1 MINERAGRDDWIAPA
16 ALPEGLTGRVMS
28 ANPSSGAPLPHGFR
42 EPLPAPAPVVPP
54 GPAAAPDGSSL
65 TGTWMAND
73 GGMYFLRQIGDAL
86 WWLGLSG
93 GVLHPGL
100 QFCNVFDAL
109 VTGSTVSGEWSDVPR
124 GATAGRGTLTLRPA
138 GDDQLLRVAESGG
151 FGASIWRRTSTSQWP
166 VIAVYDALT
175 ETLKNVVKNGQVTE
189 KSTLADNL
197 WPLRDSV
204 AVFAAIARS
213 GDHAKR
219 AVEVSYPRSANPVR
233 RFTYSDFIC
242 LNEPS
247 ARGAG
252 EQHDGNVSFWFLT
265 DVGQITGTQPD
276 FYAGVEYQEGYI
288 RGKLAVPIEAEIIM
302 FGRPADC
309 GAEHAETSAP
319 QFPGWAERAGGSA
332 VLFNGRP
339 IQVVVPGNAGDVPA
353 EPSFLTAL
361 SFGDPVR
368 VTGALVFDSGHGS
381 DDPDK
386 LEIHPVY
393 SVDKITATFS
403 ADLSGAWTDDVGNT
417 YYLRHDPA
425 DNSVWY
431 AGMSPLG
438 RGAYGQVFRG
448 TFHPRQDA
456 VTGDVI
462 AVGFGYGAAPVSGA
476 TGSRIGDTGAVTF
489 ELGRTELAGR
499 EVPML
504 AAGEFRLMKLYDA
517 STGVSSR

>member
-1 MINERAGRDDWIAPA
+1 
-16 ALPEGLTGRVMS
+16 MS
-28 ANPSSGAPLPHGFR
+28 ANPA
-42 EPLPAPAPVVPP
+42 
-54 GPAAAPDGSSL
+54 SL

-93 GVLHPGL
+93 GQLYPGV
-100 QFCNVFDAL
+100 QFCNVFHAS
-109 VTGSTVSGEWSDVPR
+109 VTGSAVTGQWSDVPR
-124 GATAGRGTLTLRPA
+124 GATSGHGTLTLRPA
-138 GDDQLLRVAESGG
+138 GADQLLRVAESGG
-151 FGASIWRRTSTSQWP
+151 YGASVWRRTSTSQWP

-175 ETLKNVVKNGQVTE
+175 EARTNVVKNGPVTE
-189 KSTLADNL
+189 KSTLVEDL

-213 GDHAKR
+213 GDHAKP
-219 AVEVSYPRSANPVR
+219 AVDVCYPRSAHPVR
-233 RFTYSDFIC
+233 HFTYRDFIC
-242 LNEPS
+242 LNEPP
-247 ARGAG
+247 ARGAAG
-252 EQHDGNVSFWFLT
+252 QQHGNVSFWFQA
-265 DVGQITGTQPD
+265 DVGQIDGAQPE

-288 RGKLAVPIEAEIIM
+288 RGKLAVPIEGEIIM

-309 GAEHAETSAP
+309 AADHAQAAP
-319 QFPGWAERAGGSA
+319 PLFPGWAERAGGSA

-339 IQVVVPGNAGDVPA
+339 IQVVVPANAGAGPA
-353 EPSFLTAL
+353 EPNFLTEL
-361 SFGDPVR
+361 SFGDHVR
-368 VTGALVFDSGHGS
+368 VTGTLVFDTGRGG

-393 SVDKITATFS
+393 AVDKITATFS
-403 ADLSGAWTDDVGNT
+403 ANLSGAWADDVGNT

-431 AGMSPLG
+431 AGVSPLG

-448 TFHPRQDA
+448 TFRPGRAAGSGGPPALPQGA

-462 AVGFGYGAAPVSGA
+462 AIEFGHGPAPASGA
-476 TGSRIGDTGAVTF
+476 VGSRLGETGTVTF
-489 ELGRTELAGR
+489 ALGRADLAGR

-504 AAGEFRLMKLYDA
+504 AAGGFRLMKLYDA
-517 STGVSSR
+517 

>member
-1 MINERAGRDDWIAPA
+1 
-16 ALPEGLTGRVMS
+16 MS
-28 ANPSSGAPLPHGFR
+28 STPSSGAPRPQDLPG
-42 EPLPAPAPVVPP
+42 PLPTPSAVPP
-54 GPAAAPDGSSL
+54 SPAGPREDSGL
-65 TGTWMAND
+65 TGTWIAND
-73 GGMYFLRQIGDAL
+73 GGMYFLRQIGDTL

-93 GVLHPGL
+93 GLMHPGL
-100 QFCNVFDAL
+100 QFCNVFNAS
-109 VTGSTVSGEWSDVPR
+109 VTRSAVTGEWSDVPR
-124 GATAGRGTLTLRPA
+124 GATSGRGTLTLRPA
-138 GDDQLLRVAESGG
+138 GDNQLLRVAESGG

-175 ETLKNVVKNGQVTE
+175 ETLKNVVKNGHE

-204 AVFAAIARS
+204 SVFASIARS
-213 GDHAKR
+213 DDHAR
-219 AVEVSYPRSANPVR
+219 PAVDVSYPRSAAPVR
-233 RFTYSDFIC
+233 RFTYTDFIC
-242 LNEPS
+242 LNEPA
-247 ARGAG
+247 ARGVG
-252 EQHDGNVSFWFLT
+252 EPQDGNVGFWFLT
-265 DVGQITGTQPD
+265 DLGQITGAQPD

-288 RGKLAVPIEAEIIM
+288 RGKLGVPIEGDVIM

-309 GAEHAETSAP
+309 GAEHAETSP
-319 QFPGWAERAGGSA
+319 PLFPGWAERAGGSA

-339 IQVVVPGNAGDVPA
+339 IQVIVPAAAGDAPA
-353 EPSFLTAL
+353 DPNFLTEL

-368 VTGALVFDSGHGS
+368 VTGVLVFDNRHGN

-403 ADLSGAWTDDVGNT
+403 ANLSGAWTDDVGNT

-425 DNSVWY
+425 DNSVWH

-448 TFHPRQDA
+448 SFHPGQA
-456 VTGDVI
+456 AAPAGTGGPPIPPQGTVTGDVI
-462 AVGFGYGAAPVSGA
+462 AIEFGYGAAPVSGA

-489 ELGRTELAGR
+489 ELGRAKLAGR

-504 AAGEFRLMKLYDA
+504 AAGALRLMKLYDA
-517 STGVSSR
+517 

>member
-1 MINERAGRDDWIAPA
+1 
-16 ALPEGLTGRVMS
+16 MS
-28 ANPSSGAPLPHGFR
+28 STPSG
-42 EPLPAPAPVVPP
+42 
-54 GPAAAPDGSSL
+54 L
-65 TGTWMAND
+65 TGTWVAND
-73 GGMYFLRQIGDAL
+73 GGMYFLRQIGDTL

-93 GVLHPGL
+93 GLMHPGL
-100 QFCNVFDAL
+100 QFCNVFHAS
-109 VTGSTVSGEWSDVPR
+109 VTRSAVTGEWSDVPR
-124 GATAGRGTLTLRPA
+124 GATSGRGTLTLRPA

-175 ETLKNVVKNGQVTE
+175 ETLRNVVKSGQVTE

-204 AVFAAIARS
+204 SVFASIARS
-213 GDHAKR
+213 GDR
-219 AVEVSYPRSANPVR
+219 AGPAVDVCYPRSAHPVR

-242 LNEPS
+242 LNE
-247 ARGAG
+247 RWTLGAG
-252 EQHDGNVSFWFLT
+252 EQQDGDVSFWFLT
-265 DVGQITGTQPD
+265 DVGQIARAQPD

-288 RGKLAVPIEAEIIM
+288 RGKLTVPIEGEIIM

-309 GAEHAETSAP
+309 GAERVETSP
-319 QFPGWAERAGGSA
+319 PLFPGWAERAGGSA

-339 IQVVVPGNAGDVPA
+339 IQVIVPASAGDVPA
-353 EPSFLTAL
+353 GPSFLTEL

-368 VTGALVFDSGHGS
+368 VTGALVFDNGHGD

-403 ADLSGAWTDDVGNT
+403 ANLSGAWTDDVGNT
-417 YYLRHDPA
+417 YYLRHEPA

-431 AGMSPLG
+431 AGMSPLA

-448 TFHPRQDA
+448 TFHPGQTARGGAAPAGNGGPGVPPQGT

-462 AVGFGYGAAPVSGA
+462 AIEFGDGAAPVSGA
-476 TGSRIGDTGAVTF
+476 TGSRIGDTGAVTLQ
-489 ELGRTELAGR
+489 LGRAELAGR
-499 EVPML
+499 DVPML
-504 AAGEFRLMKLYDA
+504 TAGSFRLMKLYDA
-517 STGVSSR
+517 

>member
-1 MINERAGRDDWIAPA
+1 
-16 ALPEGLTGRVMS
+16 
-28 ANPSSGAPLPHGFR
+28 
-42 EPLPAPAPVVPP
+42 
-54 GPAAAPDGSSL
+54 
-65 TGTWMAND
+65 
-73 GGMYFLRQIGDAL
+73 MYFLRQTGDTL

-93 GVLHPGL
+93 GLLHPGL
-100 QFCNVFDAL
+100 QFCNVFRASVSRSA
-109 VTGSTVSGEWSDVPR
+109 VTGEWSDVPR
-124 GATAGRGTLTLRPA
+124 GATSGRGTLTLRPA

-175 ETLKNVVKNGQVTE
+175 ETFKNVVKDGQVAE

-204 AVFAAIARS
+204 SVFASIARS
-213 GDHAKR
+213 GDR
-219 AVEVSYPRSANPVR
+219 ARPAVDVAYPRSAHPVR

-247 ARGAG
+247 APGD
-252 EQHDGNVSFWFLT
+252 QHDGDVSFWFLT
-265 DVGQITGTQPD
+265 DVGQIVDAQPD

-288 RGKLAVPIEAEIIM
+288 RGKLTVPIEGEIIM
-302 FGRPADC
+302 FGRAADC
-309 GAEHAETSAP
+309 GAEHAETAP
-319 QFPGWAERAGGSA
+319 PLFPGWAERVGGSA

-339 IQVVVPGNAGDVPA
+339 IQVIVPGNAGGVPA
-353 EPSFLTAL
+353 GPNFLTEL

-368 VTGALVFDSGHGS
+368 VTGALVFDNRHAG

-403 ADLSGAWTDDVGNT
+403 ANLSGAWTDDVGNT

-431 AGMSPLG
+431 GGMSPLG

-448 TFHPRQDA
+448 TFHPGQPAEPAGAGGSPTPPQDA
-456 VTGDVI
+456 VRGDVI
-462 AVGFGYGAAPVSGA
+462 AIEFGYGAAPVSGA

-489 ELGRTELAGR
+489 GLGRTELAGR
-499 EVPML
+499 DVPTL
-504 AAGEFRLMKLYDA
+504 AAGGFRLMKLYDA
-517 STGVSSR
+517 